1 MQTREM
7 LKLGAYYALGGATR
21 LRAVVDREPYFSG
34 AFPTLDLAI
43 ESLPDEAKSGY
54 DSDEMPEV
62 ALDMMLGML
71 AWDYPVTFWLD
82 RLQRQEGRLSLLDA
96 GGHVGTKHNAFG
108 PYVDL
113 TKVDWTVWD
122 LPTLLRAGRKAQADG
137 LVSKDISFAETP
149 ADAGEVDLLLAS
161 GLMQYL
167 DISFTQLVDRMTVRP
182 RWVLL
187 NKVATRPSDD
197 LVTLQLIGKKR
208 VPYQMRHKGRF
219 EDELRAAGYE
229 IRDTW
234 SIPCLAHRIG
244 THPWLGESESRG
256 YFLELV

>member
-1 MQTREM
+1 M
-7 LKLGAYYALGGATR
+7 
-21 LRAVVDREPYFSG
+21 
-34 AFPTLDLAI
+34 
-43 ESLPDEAKSGY
+43 
-54 DSDEMPEV
+54 
-62 ALDMMLGML
+62 
-71 AWDYPVTFWLD
+71 
-82 RLQRQEGRLSLLDA
+82 
-96 GGHVGTKHNAFG
+96 
-108 PYVDL
+108 
-113 TKVDWTVWD
+113 DWTVWD

-208 VPYQMRHKGRF
+208 VPYQMRHKGANPK
-219 EDELRAAGYE
+219 LRYK
-229 IRDTW
+229 T
-234 SIPCLAHRIG
+234 
-244 THPWLGESESRG
+244 
-256 YFLELV
+256 